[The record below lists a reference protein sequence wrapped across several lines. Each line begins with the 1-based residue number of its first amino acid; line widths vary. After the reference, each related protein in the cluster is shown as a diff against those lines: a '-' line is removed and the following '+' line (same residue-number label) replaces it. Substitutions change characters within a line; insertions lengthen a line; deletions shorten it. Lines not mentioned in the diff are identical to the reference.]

1 MSTLTRII
9 IASIVSLLMLSCNFS
24 INLGEGVDGNSAIVS
39 VDRDISSDF
48 KTIKVSQGLDLY
60 ITQSNTVSLSVEA
73 DENLHDLIMTEVEN
87 DILRIYTSENIRSA
101 ASKKIMLNISDI
113 SAIKATSGSDVY
125 STNTIEV
132 DDLELSSTSGA
143 NMELTVSTRT
153 LVCKTTSGSDINLSG
168 KTQILKASATSGSD
182 IDARS
187 LNAEISDVKA
197 TSGADISV
205 NTSKEL
211 TAKATSGGD
220 VRYSGDPEKVNKSDS
235 STGRVKKQ

>member
-1 MSTLTRII
+1 
-9 IASIVSLLMLSCNFS
+9 
-24 INLGEGVDGNSAIVS
+24 
-39 VDRDISSDF
+39 
-48 KTIKVSQGLDLY
+48 
-60 ITQSNTVSLSVEA
+60 
-73 DENLHDLIMTEVEN
+73 MTEVEN
-87 DILRIYTSENIRSA
+87 DILRIYTNENIRSA

-113 SAIKATSGSDVY
+113 SAIKATTGSDVY

-220 VRYSGDPEKVNKSDS
+220 VRYSGDPAKVNKSDS